1 MSNIRVDLD
10 YPIYDGANVTFKAPC
25 DCTGAEG
32 LTVYYPGGSKNFV
45 LCDAHG
51 VNISGIGDVFM
62 KGVPVKA
69 ILDVT
74 NAKAFIQNGDNNS
87 FLARM
92 LGRISDSQHVAYGS
106 YVGVGGDPGDGYA
119 VTLNFDFSPKFVLV
133 YAVHIWEQ
141 YNEDEEGNSWTQTYS
156 NEDSAFFIRGSDRGI
171 WSRSARL
178 SDHVAVSWGDTSV
191 SYGNRYYFPEEWD
204 ESYGGDPYNEYDYLN
219 LDNEGVTYHYVA
231 IG

>member
-74 NAKAFIQNGDNNS
+74 GARAFVQNGDNNS

-106 YVGVGGDPGDGYA
+106 YVGAGVDPGNGYA
-119 VTLNFDFSPKFVLV
+119 VSLNFDFSPKFLLV
-133 YAVHIWEQ
+133 YNNHMWEQ
-141 YNEDEEGNSWTQTYS
+141 EYEDENGETWTEIRS
-156 NEDSAFFIRGSDRGI
+156 NEEFAFFIRGSARGI
-171 WSRSARL
+171 FSSNTNYTNGIDVRW
-178 SDHVAVSWGDTSV
+178 DDTSV
-191 SYGNRYYFPEEWD
+191 SYGTRYYCPEEYED
-204 ESYGGDPYNEYDYLN
+204 SYNEYAYLN
-219 LDNEGVTYHYVA
+219 LDHPQVTYHYVA

>member
-74 NAKAFIQNGDNNS
+74 GTRAFVQNGD
-87 FLARM
+87 
-92 LGRISDSQHVAYGS
+92 
-106 YVGVGGDPGDGYA
+106 VG
-119 VTLNFDFSPKFVLV
+119 K
-133 YAVHIWEQ
+133 
-141 YNEDEEGNSWTQTYS
+141 
-156 NEDSAFFIRGSDRGI
+156 
-171 WSRSARL
+171 
-178 SDHVAVSWGDTSV
+178 
-191 SYGNRYYFPEEWD
+191 
-204 ESYGGDPYNEYDYLN
+204 
-219 LDNEGVTYHYVA
+219 
-231 IG
+231 